1 MVELELPFSVL
12 FALCALLMVVGVIC
26 YFLFRGQRMSN
37 DENVSQFDTGD
48 RLLICL
54 TILAV
59 VVLLVSIF
67 LLFFESHLY
76 N

>member
-1 MVELELPFSVL
+1 MVELDLPLSVL
-12 FALCALLMVVGVIC
+12 FTFFALLMVVGVFC
-26 YFLFRGQRMSN
+26 CFLFREQRISN
-37 DENVSQFDTGD
+37 DEKLSQFDTSD

-59 VVLLVSIF
+59 VVLLGSIF
-67 LLFFESHLY
+67 LLFFESHIY

>member
-1 MVELELPFSVL
+1 MVELNLPLSVL
-12 FALCALLMVVGVIC
+12 FTFFALLMVVGVIC
-26 YFLFRGQRMSN
+26 YFLFRKQRISN
-37 DENVSQFDTGD
+37 DEKLSQFDTSD

-59 VVLLVSIF
+59 VVLLGSIF
-67 LLFFESHLY
+67 LLFFESHIY